1 MDGQSELEI
10 RMISEAPG
18 LEVKEDENGRTVI
31 RGYAAVFQSDS
42 QDLGGFYERILPGAF
57 DDVMRTNPD
66 VFGKYNHERVIG
78 RTSSGTMKLSV
89 DARGLRY
96 EISPPKAA
104 ADVVELIS
112 RGDVRGSSFAF
123 RTKGDSER
131 WYKDDQGR
139 MIREIR
145 KFDFLGDAGPVDS
158 PAYLATET
166 YVSKRALDMARA
178 EDQPAQPVEE
188 RAAADSISVGD
199 FVSWGS
205 SGGTARGKITRIV
218 TEGQI
223 DVPDSSFTVNGTP
236 ENPAVLIQVYA
247 QEDDGWMETDTL
259 VGHRAE
265 TLTKIDPLN
274 EPSEEY
280 EDEDERA
287 VSLKPT
293 AGMAAAAKRGLRL
306 HEEGKSGDG
315 LKPETVARA
324 NRLAR
329 REEMNPDWV
338 REMNAWFARHET
350 ASKSPGWDTP
360 GEEKPGFVAWL
371 LWGGTPA
378 KNFSARKVK
387 QMEAEAAR
395 SITVKVSA
403 DTTDFLGQIASLKAA
418 LLLTPLHGIPPG

>member
-18 LEVKEDENGRTVI
+18 LEVKDDENGRTVI

-178 EDQPAQPVEE
+178 EEQPAEPVEE
-188 RAAADSISVGD
+188 RAAAVIFAVGD
-199 FVSWGS
+199 FVAWDGGIGRVEYVMSEGMLGMEGS
-205 SGGTARGKITRIV
+205 EYALEATADDPAALVRKWESE
-218 TEGQI
+218 EGYW
-223 DVPDSSFTVNGTP
+223 
-236 ENPAVLIQVYA
+236 E
-247 QEDDGWMETDTL
+247 ETDEFVGKAMSQL
-259 VGHRAE
+259 VAAAALDGE
-265 TLTKIDPLN
+265 GN
-274 EPSEEY
+274 N
-280 EDEDERA
+280 ERA

-338 REMNAWFARHET
+338 REMNAWFARHEVDRR
-350 ASKSPGWDTP
+350 PGWDKA
-360 GEEKPGFVAWL
+360 GEESPGFVAHL

-378 KNFSARKVK
+378 KNFSARKVM

-403 DTTDFLGQIASLKAA
+403 DTTDYMGQIASLKAA
-418 LLLTPLHGIPPG
+418 LLLTPLHGIPPS

>member
-18 LEVKEDENGRTVI
+18 LEVKDDENGRTVI

-166 YVSKRALDMARA
+166 YVSKRALDMAKA
-178 EDQPAQPVEE
+178 EEQPVEPVEE
-188 RAAADSISVGD
+188 RAAAVIFAVGD
-199 FVSWGS
+199 FVAWDGGIGRVEYVMSEGMLGMEGS
-205 SGGTARGKITRIV
+205 EYALEATADDPAALVRKWESE
-218 TEGQI
+218 EGYW
-223 DVPDSSFTVNGTP
+223 
-236 ENPAVLIQVYA
+236 E
-247 QEDDGWMETDTL
+247 ETDEFVGKAMSQL
-259 VGHRAE
+259 VAAAALDGE
-265 TLTKIDPLN
+265 GN
-274 EPSEEY
+274 N
-280 EDEDERA
+280 ERA

-338 REMNAWFARHET
+338 REMNAWFARHEVDRR
-350 ASKSPGWDTP
+350 PGWDKA
-360 GEEKPGFVAWL
+360 GEESPGFVAHL

-378 KNFSARKVK
+378 KNFSARKVM

-403 DTTDFLGQIASLKAA
+403 DTTDYMGQIASLKAA
-418 LLLTPLHGIPPG
+418 LLLTPLHGIPPS

>member
-112 RGDVRGSSFAF
+112 RGDVRGSSFSF
-123 RTKGDSER
+123 RAKGDSEH
-131 WYKDDQGR
+131 WYKDEKGR

-166 YVSKRALDMARA
+166 YVSKRALDMAKA
-178 EDQPAQPVEE
+178 EEQPAEPVEE

-218 TEGQI
+218 MEGQI

-236 ENPAVLIQVYA
+236 ENPAVLIRVYA
-247 QEDDGWMETDTL
+247 PEDDGWMETDTL

-265 TLTKIDPLN
+265 TLTKIEPLN
-274 EPSEEY
+274 EPSED

-338 REMNAWFARHET
+338 REMNAWFARHEVDRR
-350 ASKSPGWDTP
+350 PGWDKP
-360 GEEKPGFVAWL
+360 GDESPGFVAHL
-371 LWGGTPA
+371 LWGGSPA
-378 KNFSARKVK
+378 KNFSARKVM

>member
-18 LEVKEDENGRTVI
+18 LEVKDDENGRTVI
-31 RGYAAVFQSDS
+31 RGYAAVFSSDS
-42 QDLGGFYERILPGAF
+42 QDLGGFVERILPGAF

-166 YVSKRALDMARA
+166 YVSKRALDMAKA
-178 EDQPAQPVEE
+178 EEQPAEPVEE
-188 RAAADSISVGD
+188 RAAAVIFAVGD
-199 FVSWGS
+199 HVSWD
-205 SGGTARGKITRIV
+205 GGTGCV
-218 TEGQI
+218 EHVMTEGTLGK
-223 DVPDSSFTVNGTP
+223 PDSEYSLEAMP
-236 ENPAVLIQVYA
+236 DDPAALVRIY
-247 QEDDGWMETDTL
+247 EEGEETDL
-259 VGHRAE
+259 FVG
-265 TLTKIDPLN
+265 KMM
-274 EPSEEY
+274 SELSPAPTPTY
-280 EDEDERA
+280 EEDDERA

-293 AGMAAAAKRGLRL
+293 SGMAAAAKRGLRL

-338 REMNAWFARHET
+338 REMNAWFARHEVDRR
-350 ASKSPGWDTP
+350 PGWDKA
-360 GEEKPGFVAWL
+360 GEESPGFVAHL

-378 KNFSARKVK
+378 KNFSARKVM

-403 DTTDFLGQIASLKAA
+403 DTTDYMGQIASLKAA
-418 LLLTPLHGIPPG
+418 LLLTPLHGIPPS